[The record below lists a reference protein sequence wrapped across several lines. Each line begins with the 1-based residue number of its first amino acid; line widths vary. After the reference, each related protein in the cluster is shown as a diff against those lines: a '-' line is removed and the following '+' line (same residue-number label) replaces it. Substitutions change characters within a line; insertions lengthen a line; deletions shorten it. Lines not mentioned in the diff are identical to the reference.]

1 MAPSSPAPL
10 STHAARRVALAW
22 LAPWVVASALA
33 GAALAPWLDGPL
45 YDAQTRLLRAVAPQP
60 APEVVIVGI
69 DQASV
74 DAVPLPLALWH
85 QPLGS
90 ALGAI
95 ASAGPRV
102 VGVDIVLP
110 ERSYEAISPGLDRAL
125 LRGIVRARE
134 AGGVVLALQP
144 AADGR
149 GLRAIHPP
157 FIAAAGAGGTGAAL
171 FPVERDGAVR
181 RVDAQL
187 STFIVALAARLG
199 ATAGDGLI
207 DYTRGGAFTYVPLH
221 AVLQAAEVGDAAQLV
236 QWFAGRP
243 VLLGSVLPLTDR
255 RAQPASLAAWESPR
269 VEPPGVLIHAQ
280 ALRSLLGAGLIQ
292 PAGAAWTALAVLVLL
307 LPTVVPW
314 QGARFAALFV
324 LLAASFVGAA
334 ALLRAGMAV
343 PLALAWI
350 TGIGA
355 ATARSAMDAWQARR
369 ERDRLRQA
377 FAGVVS
383 PGVFDD
389 LVSGRLPTRGRTRAA
404 VLFADVR
411 GFTAMS
417 EHNDAAQVLDLL
429 NRYYAAVTPVLH
441 AHGAAIDSFRGDGIT
456 AVFGAPRAL
465 PDAPRQALAA
475 ARALLAELARFNAT
489 LERDGSAPLTVG
501 IGLSWGEVV
510 FGALGS
516 PERRSF
522 TVIGDAV
529 NVAARLQDLTKVL
542 PAPILVSAALRDA
555 LPAEDAARLH
565 DFGQQPIRGH
575 SPVYVWGWR
584 A

>member
-1 MAPSSPAPL
+1 MASPAPAPV
-10 STHAARRVALAW
+10 AARAAPRAALAW
-22 LAPWVVASALA
+22 LLPCIVAAALL
-33 GAALAPWLDGPL
+33 GAVLAPWLDGLL
-45 YDAQTRLLRAVAPQP
+45 YDTQTRLVRALAPVP
-60 APEVVIVGI
+60 APEVAIVGI

-74 DAVPLPLALWH
+74 DGVPLPLALWH
-85 QPLGS
+85 QQLGS

-95 ASAGPRV
+95 AAAGPRV

-110 ERSYEAISPGLDRAL
+110 ERSYEATNPGLDRAL

-134 AGGVVLALQP
+134 SGGVVLALQP
-144 AADGR
+144 AEDGS
-149 GLRAIHPP
+149 GLRAIHAP

-171 FPVERDGAVR
+171 FPVERDGVVR
-181 RVDAQL
+181 RVDAQQ
-187 STFIVALAARLG
+187 STFITALAAKLG
-199 ATAGDGLI
+199 TPVGDGLI
-207 DYTRGGAFTYVPLH
+207 DYTRGAPFTYVPLH
-221 AVLQAAEVGDAAQLV
+221 AVLQAAESGDAAQLAH
-236 QWFAGRP
+236 WFAGRP
-243 VLLGSVLPLTDR
+243 VLIGSVLPLTDR
-255 RAQPASLAAWESPR
+255 RAQPAPLAAWEQPQ

-280 ALRSLLGAGLIQ
+280 ALRSVLGGGLIH
-292 PAGAAWTALAVLVLL
+292 PARAAWTALAVLVLL
-307 LPTVVPW
+307 LPAAVPR
-314 QGARFAALFV
+314 QGLRFA
-324 LLAASFVGAA
+324 LLATLIAGSFVGAA
-334 ALLRAGMAV
+334 ALLRAGVAL

-350 TGIGA
+350 TGIGT
-355 ATARSAMDAWQARR
+355 ATARSAIDAWHARR

-389 LVSGRLPTRGRTRAA
+389 LVSGRLPTRGRATAA

-475 ARALLAELARFNAT
+475 ARALLDELARLNAT

-501 IGLSWGEVV
+501 IGLAWGEVV

-529 NVAARLQDLTKVL
+529 NVAARLQDLTKAL

-565 DFGQQPIRGH
+565 DFGMQPIRGH
-575 SPVYVWGWR
+575 SPVHVWGWR

>member
-1 MAPSSPAPL
+1 MAPPAPAPATAR
-10 STHAARRVALAW
+10 SARRIALAW
-22 LAPWVVASALA
+22 LAPCVIAAALV

-45 YDAQTRLLRAVAPQP
+45 YDAQTRVLRTMAPQS

-85 QPLGS
+85 QPLGT

-95 ASAGPRV
+95 AAAGPRV

-110 ERSYEAISPGLDRAL
+110 ERSYEATQPGLDRAL

-134 AGGVVLALQP
+134 SGGVVLALQP
-144 AADGR
+144 AEAGG
-149 GLRAIHPP
+149 GLRAIHAP

-171 FPVERDGAVR
+171 FPVDRDGVVR

-187 STFIVALAARLG
+187 STFVTALASRLG
-199 ATAGDGLI
+199 TATGDGLI
-207 DYTRGGAFTYVPLH
+207 DYTRGAPFTYVPLH
-221 AVLQAAEVGDAAQLV
+221 AVLRAAEAGDTTRMA

-243 VLLGSVLPLTDR
+243 VLIGSVLPLTDR
-255 RAQPASLAAWESPR
+255 RAQPAPLAAWEAQQ

-292 PAGAAWTALAVLVLL
+292 PAGLAWTALATLVLL
-307 LPTVVPW
+307 LPLAVPR
-314 QGARFAALFV
+314 QGPRFA
-324 LLAASFVGAA
+324 LLAALVAGSFISAA
-334 ALLRAGMAV
+334 ALLRAGIAL

-355 ATARSAMDAWQARR
+355 ATARSAIDAWQARR

-377 FAGVVS
+377 FVGFVS
-383 PGVFDD
+383 PAVFDD
-389 LVSGRLPTRGRTRAA
+389 LVSGALPTRGRATMAA
-404 VLFADVR
+404 LFADVR
-411 GFTAMS
+411 GFTALS
-417 EHNDAAQVLDLL
+417 ERNDAGQVLDLL

-475 ARALLAELARFNAT
+475 ARALLEELERFNVT
-489 LERDGSAPLTVG
+489 LERDGVAALTVG
-501 IGLSWGEVV
+501 IGLAWGEVV

-516 PERRSF
+516 AERRSF
-522 TVIGDAV
+522 TVIGNAV
-529 NVAARLQDLTKVL
+529 NVAARLQDLTKEL
-542 PAPILVSAALRDA
+542 PAPILLSSALRDA
-555 LPAEDAARLH
+555 LSPEDAAGLH
-565 DFGQQPIRGH
+565 DFGIQPIRGH
-575 SPVYVWGWR
+575 SPVHVWGWR

>member
-1 MAPSSPAPL
+1 MAPPAP
-10 STHAARRVALAW
+10 SHATTRRAWRGALAW
-22 LAPWVVASALA
+22 LAPCVVVAALV

-45 YDAQTRLLRAVAPQP
+45 YDAQTRVLRALAQLP

-85 QPLGS
+85 QQLGT

-95 ASAGPRV
+95 AATGPRV

-110 ERSYEAISPGLDRAL
+110 ERSYEATQPGLDRAL

-134 AGGVVLALQP
+134 TGGVVLALQP
-144 AADGR
+144 AAEGG
-149 GLRAIHPP
+149 GLRAIHAP

-171 FPVERDGAVR
+171 FPVDRDGVVR
-181 RVDAQL
+181 RVDAEL
-187 STFIVALAARLG
+187 STFVTALAAKLG
-199 ATAGDGLI
+199 RPAGDGLI
-207 DYTRGGAFTYVPLH
+207 DYTRGAPFTYVPLH
-221 AVLQAAEVGDAAQLV
+221 AVLQAAEAGDTTRMT

-243 VLLGSVLPLTDR
+243 VLIGSVLPLTDR
-255 RAQPASLAAWESPR
+255 RAQPAALAAWEAAQ

-292 PAGAAWTALAVLVLL
+292 PAGAICTALAVLVLL
-307 LPTVVPW
+307 LPVAVPR
-314 QGARFAALFV
+314 QGLRFA
-324 LLAASFVGAA
+324 LLAALIAGSFAFAA
-334 ALLRAGMAV
+334 ALLRAGLAL
-343 PLALAWI
+343 PLALPWI

-355 ATARSAMDAWQARR
+355 ATARSAIDAWQARR

-377 FAGVVS
+377 FAGFVS
-383 PGVFDD
+383 PAVFDD
-389 LVSGRLPTRGRTRAA
+389 LVTGALPTRGRATMAA
-404 VLFADVR
+404 LFADVR
-411 GFTAMS
+411 GFTALS
-417 EHNDAAQVLDLL
+417 ERNDAGQVLDLL

-475 ARALLAELARFNAT
+475 ARALLDELGRFNAA
-489 LERDGSAPLTVG
+489 LERDGIAPLTVG
-501 IGLSWGEVV
+501 IGLAWGDVV

-516 PERRSF
+516 AERRSF

-529 NVAARLQDLTKVL
+529 NVAARLQDLTKDL
-542 PAPILVSAALRDA
+542 PAPILVSGALRDA
-555 LPAEDAARLH
+555 LPMDAAAGLH
-565 DFGQQPIRGH
+565 DFGMQPIRGH
-575 SPVYVWGWR
+575 SPVHVWGWR